1 MDPSAHGRGDDAIF
15 IILGL
20 YFTIHLAFIIRS
32 LVKNRNDFT
41 HDFGEMRAAWRK
53 TRADFATLRAAYRSE
68 RQGNLGP
75 VEAFSAAVDD
85 VTGTKKAPRAEAPS
99 EPPSPPPSPAAR
111 AAGIVYSLLVNAVS
125 IVGVYVV
132 HWTVATGLALYWAEN
147 VMTGVLLL
155 IAIAL
160 WRTSRRSS
168 DPDLRGPSAGEVA
181 IVTTIFNG
189 AHLVFLVCFLGVIL
203 PRMDA
208 SQTFDRGTFMQG
220 LALVAV
226 LLLLEFAPGIARIR
240 RASAGE
246 LQRGVIAYFQRV
258 VVVHL
263 TIIGGMF
270 ALLLF
275 GQPRAF
281 FAVFAGLK
289 TVVDISRRLSR

>member
-1 MDPSAHGRGDDAIF
+1 MDPSAHDRGGDAIF
-15 IILGL
+15 IVLGV
-20 YFTIHLAFIIRS
+20 YFTLVLAFVIRS
-32 LVKNRNDFT
+32 LVKNRDDSR

-53 TRADFATLRAAYRSE
+53 TRTDFASLRAAYRSE
-68 RQGNLGP
+68 RQASLGP

-85 VTGTKKAPRAEAPS
+85 VTGTKKAPRLPAPAEV
-99 EPPSPPPSPAAR
+99 PSPPPSPAAR

-125 IVGVYVV
+125 IVGVYVI

-160 WRTSRRSS
+160 WRASRTRTEV
-168 DPDLRGPSAGEVA
+168 DPGGASVGEVA

-189 AHLVFLVCFLGVIL
+189 AHLVFLACFLGVIL

-208 SQTFDRGTFMQG
+208 AQTFDREAFTQG
-220 LALVAV
+220 LALVAA
-226 LLLLEFAPGIARIR
+226 LLLLEFVPGIARIR

-275 GQPRAF
+275 GQPRTF
-281 FAVFAGLK
+281 FAVFAALK